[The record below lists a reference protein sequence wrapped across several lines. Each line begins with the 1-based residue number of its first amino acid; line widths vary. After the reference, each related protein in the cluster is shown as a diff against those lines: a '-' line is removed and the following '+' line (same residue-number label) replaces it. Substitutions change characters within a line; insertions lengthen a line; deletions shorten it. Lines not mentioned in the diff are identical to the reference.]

1 MKHFLIIS
9 GYLSSKNKEKTLLE
23 LLSKVSKIDDLT
35 ICYSTHHSNI
45 PKKVYQYCDYV
56 FYNKNNPILNW
67 DYIDDFTKKFGNQM
81 IFTMNNKNYKVRTY
95 NPNHGY
101 AHLLNMLDGISCGI
115 STGHTTFTCMNYDVI
130 DFCLEQ
136 LPGHIAEL
144 KKNSNLCAIFYP
156 YDDGRKTKKY
166 NTEFFSFNSQ
176 FAQKFYEYRDYN
188 KFRNDVEMPIETLP
202 KFIIDANNFNYM
214 LLKMETW
221 NLGKIPFADP
231 EEDKS
236 KLNDSWF
243 VPIVDYDYKDDKK
256 RILIYPFK
264 PWNDKQR
271 YLRVIKDSF
280 DHIDPSNNKS
290 DTMKKLQPSSRYD
303 DEKIYIDDE
312 EINFDETIKISD
324 DCNFKFIVSDKI
336 LLNVRLKDPRQFGL
350 LRPM

>member
-1 MKHFLIIS
+1 
-9 GYLSSKNKEKTLLE
+9 
-23 LLSKVSKIDDLT
+23 
-35 ICYSTHHSNI
+35 
-45 PKKVYQYCDYV
+45 
-56 FYNKNNPILNW
+56 
-67 DYIDDFTKKFGNQM
+67 
-81 IFTMNNKNYKVRTY
+81 
-95 NPNHGY
+95 
-101 AHLLNMLDGISCGI
+101 
-115 STGHTTFTCMNYDVI
+115 MNYDVI

-202 KFIIDANNFNYM
+202 KFIIDVNNFNYM
-214 LLKMETW
+214 LLKMDTW

-243 VPIVDYDYKDDKK
+243 VPIVDYEYKDDEK
-256 RILIYPFK
+256 RILVFPFK
-264 PWNDKQR
+264 PWNDSQR
-271 YLRVIKDSF
+271 YLRVILNPSDF
-280 DHIDPSNNKS
+280 HDPANKRL
-290 DTMKKLQPSSRYD
+290 DVPIKYD
-303 DEKIYIDDE
+303 EEKIYIDDE

-350 LRPM
+350 LEPM